1 MAVSHILFSKNAPS
15 LMFDKELFTLLE
27 IKKQSYNYG
36 DQTMDVN
43 MSHTVENI
51 NNFALKVYMI
61 WNVLL

>member
-1 MAVSHILFSKNAPS
+1 MAVSHTLFSKNAPS
-15 LMFDKELFTLLE
+15 FMFDKEQFTLLE
-27 IKKQSYNYG
+27 RKSYNYG

-43 MSHTVENI
+43 MTHTVENI